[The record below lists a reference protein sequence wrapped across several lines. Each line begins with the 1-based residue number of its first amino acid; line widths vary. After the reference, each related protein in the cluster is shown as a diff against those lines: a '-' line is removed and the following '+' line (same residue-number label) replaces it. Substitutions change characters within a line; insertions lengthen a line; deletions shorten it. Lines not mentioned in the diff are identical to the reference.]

1 MRLIDILTPGELDR
15 ILDDNPFYEVNDF
28 TNEVSETTYYKFA
41 MISDT
46 WNCSV
51 SRVIQIIE
59 KRHED
64 LNLPII

>member
-1 MRLIDILTPGELDR
+1 MRLIDILLNVELEG
-15 ILDDNPFYEVNDF
+15 ILNANPFYSENDF
-28 TNEVSETTYYKFA
+28 TNEVSETTYYKFQVIA
-41 MISDT
+41 DT